1 MSQYVKFTIDGTE
14 CMAARGQYIIDAARE
29 NGIYIPTLCNY
40 TGVKPK
46 GGCRICTVRVNGR
59 LMTACT
65 TPVAEGMTVES
76 EMHDIIE
83 LRKSIVELLFVE
95 GNHFCPACEKSGNC
109 ELQALAYRFKV
120 MVPRFPYQFPLRKVD
135 ASHPKIIK
143 EQNRCIL
150 CKRCIRAIKDQEGR
164 SIFAYRRRSNR
175 VEVVVDQRL
184 GKQLTDELAQKA
196 MDVCPVGSILV
207 KGKGFITPIG
217 KRKYDHKPIGSDIE
231 DMQLVKNQ
239 K

>member
-1 MSQYVKFTIDGTE
+1 MKFTIDGTE